1 MNTKLELLLQESVDL
16 VLRNDVPNKCCVG
29 LDSNF
34 VLVTD
39 VCNDIGTHIGKCS
52 SRSRSSVLG
61 WGYRVDVGRSGP
73 ALGDFPSS
81 LQVHI
86 CLEAHIV
93 D

>member
-16 VLRNDVPNKCCVG
+16 VLRNDVPNKGSVG

-39 VCNDIGTHIGKCS
+39 VCNDIWTHIGKCS
-52 SRSRSSVLG
+52 RRRSSVLG

-73 ALGDFPSS
+73 TLGDFPSS

-86 CLEAHIV
+86 SLEAHIV